1 MLESLDNAAGWR
13 MIFDEA
19 TIHVRAGDGGN
30 GKASF
35 RREKFVPLGGPDGGD
50 GGRGGSVYLV
60 ADQGLNTLLHFR
72 HRRRFKAE
80 AGGPGRGSQCHGA
93 AGANLEIKVPV
104 GTVVFSPDGEA
115 IADLM
120 EVGDRLMVG
129 RGGKGGL
136 GNIHFTT
143 STNQAPRIAQKG
155 EQGEERDV
163 KLELRLIADVGLL
176 GYPNVGKSTFLAA
189 VTRAR
194 PKIADYPF
202 TTLTPNLGVAS
213 VGEDQSMV
221 IADIPGLIEGAHAGA
236 GLGHEFLRHVLRTLV
251 LIHVVDGTSA
261 DPIADF
267 HAVNDEL
274 RQFDPDL
281 LEKPQVVAVNKM
293 DLPDARER
301 WPETNRRFEGLGHPV
316 YAISAA
322 TGEGVTTVLQ
332 RAAEL
337 LARAREE
344 EAARPRLEEP
354 KVVLR
359 PRPADEFEVV
369 REGETFR
376 VNGRRVERIVA
387 MTDLDSP
394 ESVDYLQRTLA
405 RMGVTAALAAEGVKR
420 GDTVRFGG
428 VELEWTSG

>member
-1 MLESLDNAAGWR
+1 

-19 TIHVRAGDGGN
+19 TISVRAGDGGD
-30 GKASF
+30 GSASF

-50 GGRGGSVYLV
+50 GGRGGSIYLV
-60 ADQGLNTLLHFR
+60 ADPGLNTLLHFS

-80 AGGPGRGSQCHGA
+80 SGGKGQKSQRHGA
-93 AGANLEIKVPV
+93 AGSELEVKVPI
-104 GTVVFSPDGEA
+104 GTVVFSSEGEP
-115 IADLM
+115 IADLR
-120 EVGDRLMVG
+120 EAGDRLMVA

-136 GNIHFTT
+136 GNMHFTT

-155 EQGEERDV
+155 EPGEEREV
-163 KLELRLIADVGLL
+163 NLELRLIADVGLL

-213 VGEDQSMV
+213 VAEDQSMV
-221 IADIPGLIEGAHAGA
+221 IADIPGLIEGAHAGV
-236 GLGHEFLRHVLRTLV
+236 GLGHEFLRHILRTLV
-251 LIHVVDGTSA
+251 LIHIVDGTSA
-261 DPIADF
+261 DPVADF
-267 HAVNDEL
+267 HAVNEEL
-274 RQFDPDL
+274 RQFDPGL
-281 LEKPQVVAVNKM
+281 LDKAQVVAVNKM
-293 DLPDARER
+293 DLPDARDR
-301 WPETNRRFEGLGHPV
+301 WPEVRRRFDALGHPV

-332 RAAEL
+332 KTAEL

-344 EAARPRLEEP
+344 EAARPRLAEAR
-354 KVVLR
+354 VVLR

-369 REGETFR
+369 HEGGVFR
-376 VNGRRVERIVA
+376 VIGQRVERIVV

-394 ESVDYLQRTLA
+394 ESVDYLQRTLS
-405 RMGVTAALAAEGVKR
+405 RLGVTAALAAAGAKT
-420 GDTVRFGG
+420 GDTVRFGS
-428 VELEWTSG
+428 VELEWMSG

>member
-1 MLESLDNAAGWR
+1 

-19 TIHVRAGDGGN
+19 TIHVKAGDGGD
-30 GKASF
+30 GSASF

-60 ADQGLNTLLHFR
+60 ADPSLNTLLSFR

-80 AGGPGRGSQCHGA
+80 SGGPGRGRQQHGA
-93 AGANLEIKVPV
+93 AGAALEVKVPV
-104 GTVVFSPDGEA
+104 GTIVFSPDGAA
-115 IADLM
+115 IADLAAAA
-120 EVGDRLMVG
+120 DRLMIA

-136 GNIHFTT
+136 GNLHFTT

-155 EQGEERDV
+155 ELGEEREV

-202 TTLTPNLGVAS
+202 TTLQPNLGVAS
-213 VGEDQSMV
+213 VGDDQSMV

-251 LIHVVDGTSA
+251 LIHLVDGTSA

-274 RQFDPDL
+274 RQFDPGL

-301 WPETNRRFEGLGHPV
+301 WPEASRRFEELGHPV

-322 TGEGVTTVLQ
+322 TGEGVTAVLQ
-332 RAAEL
+332 KAAEL

-344 EAARPRLEEP
+344 EAARPRAEVATP
-354 KVVLR
+354 VLR
-359 PRPADEFEVV
+359 PRPIDEFEVV
-369 REGETFR
+369 REGDAYR
-376 VNGRRVERIVA
+376 VVGPRLERMVA
-387 MTDLDSP
+387 MTDLDNP
-394 ESVDYLQRTLA
+394 ESVDYLQRTLV
-405 RMGVTAALAAEGVKR
+405 RLGVTAALAAAGVR
-420 GDTVRFGG
+420 QGDTVRFGG

>member
-1 MLESLDNAAGWR
+1 

-19 TIHVRAGDGGN
+19 TIHVKAGDGGD
-30 GKASF
+30 GSASF

-60 ADQGLNTLLHFR
+60 ADSGLNTLLSFR

-80 AGGPGRGSQCHGA
+80 SGGNGQGTQRHGA
-93 AGANLEIKVPV
+93 AGANLEIRVPV
-104 GTVVFSPDGEA
+104 GTVVFSPDGEPV
-115 IADLM
+115 ADLL
-120 EVGDRLMVG
+120 EPADRLMIA

-136 GNIHFTT
+136 GNLHFTT

-189 VTRAR
+189 VSRAR

-202 TTLTPNLGVAS
+202 TTLQPNLGVAS

-251 LIHVVDGTSA
+251 LIHIVDGTSA

-267 HAVNDEL
+267 RAVNDEL
-274 RQFDPDL
+274 RQFDPGL
-281 LEKPQVVAVNKM
+281 LDKPQVVAVNKM

-301 WPETNRRFEGLGHPV
+301 WPEVSRRFAELGYPV

-332 RAAEL
+332 KAAEL
-337 LARAREE
+337 LARARED
-344 EAARPRLEEP
+344 EAARPRSEEP
-354 KVVLR
+354 KPVLR
-359 PRPADEFEVV
+359 PRPIDEFEVV
-369 REGETFR
+369 REGDAFR
-376 VNGRRVERIVA
+376 VVGPRLERMVA

-394 ESVDYLQRTLA
+394 ESVDYLQRTLV
-405 RMGVTAALAAEGVKR
+405 RLGVTAALAAAGVKR
-420 GDTVRFGG
+420 GDTVRFGS